1 MRRPEVREP
10 KIRKG
15 DVAEAGVREPQVQG
29 EEFPG
34 VDVGVGDAGPA
45 DVAGSGSVQGSEPV
59 PSAMTPDT
67 FVEQPEMRPVE
78 ALDSEST
85 GDPVSTGDFESTGSF
100 EPTGDFEATDSFEST
115 DSFEDFT
122 DEEEPAVR
130 KPGYVDQLQRKERLR
145 DTLLQAAYPEEEG
158 DPESAPEES
167 TDEVAENL
175 QQTQPVR
182 IVSEAIHPVSELGEL
197 PPDERFM
204 TSKVP
209 LTRRKR
215 QTTVNPDFAR
225 ARARSRRSF
234 DSDMLELPDAPV
246 YKIAEEERDALQAMN
261 DVPSRLDIR
270 EDEDKGGVASELL
283 DFVKLIILALIL
295 GVLLTQFVIQR
306 SVVDGSSMHPT
317 LLHKDQLIVEKV
329 SRYFGAPKRGQL
341 ITIHHPDNRNDSG
354 AKKDDLV
361 KRVIGLPGE
370 TVEVRDSAV
379 YINGELLDE
388 PYIDSGIDTRPGRRG
403 FDEVTLGEN
412 EVYVLGDNR
421 PHSSDSR
428 GFGPILLDEISG
440 SVFVRI
446 WPLDRFG
453 IPR

>member
-1 MRRPEVREP
+1 MLIRRRKKTRRPEVRKP
-10 KIRKG
+10 KIRPSE
-15 DVAEAGVREPQVQG
+15 VAEDAGVVADEVTEDR
-29 EEFPG
+29 
-34 VDVGVGDAGPA
+34 DVENESPP
-45 DVAGSGSVQGSEPV
+45 EI
-59 PSAMTPDT
+59 TPDT
-67 FVEQPEMRPVE
+67 FVVEPRTSDDVNREEYDELDAGELEPVMIP
-78 ALDSEST
+78 D
-85 GDPVSTGDFESTGSF
+85 
-100 EPTGDFEATDSFEST
+100 
-115 DSFEDFT
+115 ED
-122 DEEEPAVR
+122 DDVDEEPAVR

-145 DTLLQAAYPEEEG
+145 DTLLQAAYPVEDAEVEPP
-158 DPESAPEES
+158 PEITTVAA
-167 TDEVAENL
+167 TDDS

-182 IVSEAIHPVSELGEL
+182 IVSEAIHPVSELGKL
-197 PPDERFM
+197 PPDERFI
-204 TSKVP
+204 TSQVP

-225 ARARSRRSF
+225 ARAKSRKSF
-234 DSDMLELPDAPV
+234 DTDMLELPDAPV
-246 YKIAEEERDALQAMN
+246 YKIPEEERDAIQAMN

-270 EDEDKGGVASELL
+270 EDDDKGGVASELL

-317 LLHKDQLIVEKV
+317 LLHKDQLIIEKV
-329 SRYFGAPKRGQL
+329 SRYFGPPSRGQI
-341 ITIHHPDNRNDSG
+341 ITIHHPDNRDDSNE
-354 AKKDDLV
+354 KKDDLV

-370 TVEVRDSAV
+370 TVEIREEGVF
-379 YINGELLDE
+379 INGALLDE
-388 PYIDSGIDTRPGRRG
+388 PYIEMGIDTRAGRRG

-428 GFGPILLDEISG
+428 SFGPVLLDEISG
-440 SVFVRI
+440 SVLVRI

>member
-1 MRRPEVREP
+1 MLLRRRKRIRRPEVREP
-10 KIRKG
+10 KIRR
-15 DVAEAGVREPQVQG
+15 DRVAEQEQVDSMPENLPV
-29 EEFPG
+29 EEASAE
-34 VDVGVGDAGPA
+34 VAPA
-45 DVAGSGSVQGSEPV
+45 EVTPAEFVSSEV
-59 PSAMTPDT
+59 TPDT
-67 FVEQPEMRPVE
+67 FVEQPRERPDEIEAPVE
-78 ALDSEST
+78 SAEIAGEFPEEVL
-85 GDPVSTGDFESTGSF
+85 
-100 EPTGDFEATDSFEST
+100 EPT
-115 DSFEDFT
+115 
-122 DEEEPAVR
+122 VR

-145 DTLLQAAYPEEEG
+145 DTLLQAAYPEDQAEPEISEE
-158 DPESAPEES
+158 E
-167 TDEVAENL
+167 TI

-182 IVSEAIHPVSELGEL
+182 VISEAIHPVSELGEL

-204 TSKVP
+204 ASQVV

-234 DSDMLELPDAPV
+234 ETEMLELPDAPV
-246 YKIAEEERDALQAMN
+246 YKIAAEERDALQAMN

-270 EDEDKGGVASELL
+270 DEEDKGGAASELL

-295 GVLLTQFVIQR
+295 GILLTQFVIQR

-329 SRYFGAPKRGQL
+329 SRYFGPPSRGQL

-370 TVEVRDSAV
+370 TVEIRDSRV
-379 YINGELLDE
+379 YINGELLE
-388 PYIDSGIDTRPGRRG
+388 ESYIEEGIDTRAGRRG

-428 GFGPILLDEISG
+428 GFGPVYLDEISG

-453 IPR
+453 LPR